1 MPRQPC
7 WPTCHRASRDCEKDS
22 WESASCDFNKRIV
35 NNEPSVP
42 KSAVLCT
49 SCGRRTCFD
58 CLHLLQKCALSTKR
72 EFEDKGLVLVCDA
85 ALDALLAGRVLVPD
99 EHSDAEAIV
108 GHTVKQAW

>member
-1 MPRQPC
+1 MFLK
-7 WPTCHRASRDCEKDS
+7 ASAKTLARSCSDIICS
-22 WESASCDFNKRIV
+22 GWESTSCDFNKRIV
-35 NNEPSVP
+35 NGDPSVP

-49 SCGRRTCFD
+49 GCGRRTCFD